1 MMMIMVVVLQMAA
14 DEFITMAIEAF
25 QIMDAT
31 KLAYRAGHW
40 ARIISFSMSWPWIS
54 SLFRYHQLY

>member
-1 MMMIMVVVLQMAA
+1 MVMMMIMVVVLQMAA

-31 KLAYRAGHW
+31 KLAYRAGH
-40 ARIISFSMSWPWIS
+40 
-54 SLFRYHQLY
+54 

>member
-1 MMMIMVVVLQMAA
+1 MVMMMIMVVVLQMAA

-31 KLAYRAGHW
+31 KWHIVPVIELE
-40 ARIISFSMSWPWIS
+40 
-54 SLFRYHQLY
+54 